1 MKKYEPI
8 KIKVTEFDSD
18 VFVLGESREW
28 ETDKIAP
35 SVFGDFE

>member
-8 KIKVTEFDSD
+8 EMIITAFNSEIL
-18 VFVLGESREW
+18 VLGESKEW

-35 SVFGDFE
+35 TSFGKFE

>member
-8 KIKVTEFDSD
+8 KINVTEFNSE

-28 ETDKIAP
+28 ETDKISP
-35 SVFGDFE
+35 TSFGKFE